1 MRSMTGYAS
10 LSRSN
15 DHFDVFM
22 EIKSVN
28 SRYFEFRLKSSNYF
42 NELEIEFKNRVME
55 FLERGKVE
63 LYIKVIEKTA
73 ENFAIITNLELVDK
87 YAQALK
93 EIAAHTDISPTIA
106 MNDFTRLEGV
116 LSLERTDN
124 SQELEQLTRSM
135 LDELLQRLAGMM
147 DTEGRKTAEDI
158 QASLDGITRSLGII
172 EGRYPQALEE
182 YKEAL
187 RQRIQDLVGSS
198 YDENRLLMEVELV
211 ASRSAIN
218 EETVRL
224 NSHLEQMR
232 RIVQGQA
239 KGDSKKMDFICQEMN
254 RETNTIGS
262 KSTDYQITEQT
273 IAIKGDIEK
282 IREQL
287 RNII

>member
-10 LSRSN
+10 LTKSN
-15 DHFDVFM
+15 PDFDVFM

-42 NELEIEFKNRVME
+42 NELEIEFKNRVQD

-63 LYIKVIEKTA
+63 LFIKVIEKTA
-73 ENFAIITNLELVDK
+73 ENFSVVVNHELVKK
-87 YAQALK
+87 YADALQ
-93 EIAAHTDISPTIA
+93 EIARETAVSPQIA

-116 LSLERTDN
+116 LNLERNDN
-124 SQELEQLTRSM
+124 SQELEELTRSM
-135 LDELLQRLAGMM
+135 LDELLKKLAHMM
-147 DTEGRKTAEDI
+147 DLEGKKTAEDI
-158 QASLDGITRSLGII
+158 QSCLDRISGSLKVI
-172 EGRYPQALEE
+172 ETRYPQTIEE

-187 RQRIQDLVGSS
+187 RQRISDLVGQNF
-198 YDENRLLMEVELV
+198 EETRLIMEVEMV

-224 NSHLEQMR
+224 NSHLEQMNG
-232 RIVQGQA
+232 IVKDKI

-262 KSTDYQITEQT
+262 KSSDYQITEQT

-287 RNII
+287 RNIV